1 MKLGIVG
8 LISLFAWNALF
19 GAFGGLLLCIHQD
32 LELHAEELHAEE
44 LHAEEVNEELAAA
57 AAAAAASSCV
67 TDHCLPNQADACLA
81 TGECCIDIELPAEL
95 LPVVRFKSDV
105 SSAESLVLLAIF
117 IDCLRAPEPSRSL
130 VFQCPGPRVFE
141 SLPESA
147 WLTEYYLQTTVLR
160 V

>member
-32 LELHAEELHAEE
+32 LELHAEK

-57 AAAAAASSCV
+57 AATASCV

-130 VFQCPGPRVFE
+130 VFQCSGPRVFE